1 MFLIQFIP
9 FLFSEFFPNYFFSR
23 IFKFLLCSTFMMHF
37 ELISVSRVKYRWKL
51 SSKWISSSI
60 YWIDPVLCLLSCL
73 CNFKR
78 SLLITFIWIYFW
90 FFLFSNIPHFT
101 VFTSTVMPS
110 PGNTC
115 VVSPKGVCVKSLFPK
130 IVLLGGKV
138 NL

>member
-9 FLFSEFFPNYFFSR
+9 FYIVNSFATIFSQESLNFYFA
-23 IFKFLLCSTFMMHF
+23 STLMMHF
-37 ELISVSRVKYRWKL
+37 ELISVYRVEYRWKL

-73 CNFKR
+73 CNFER

-130 IVLLGGKV
+130 IVLLGGTV